1 MDFNGFVLAAGTGS
15 SILGTPVFLFL
26 ALFLIWYFLV
36 IRPQQTQRRN
46 TQQMLDNLKTGD
58 KVIAVGGVYGTVTGF
73 RDPAVQLQIAEG
85 VKIHVTRS
93 AIQGLQPEESKPEGN
108 KNEPTLNAAR

>member
-1 MDFNGFVLAAGTGS
+1 MKQKHFIDTHKGATA
-15 SILGTPVFLFL
+15 PVV
-26 ALFLIWYFLV
+26 LFLIWYFLV

-46 TQQMLDNLKTGD
+46 TQQMLENLKTGD
-58 KVIAVGGVYGTVTGF
+58 KVVTVGGVYGTVTGF

-85 VKIHVTRS
+85 VKVHVNRS
-93 AIQGLQPEESKPEGN
+93 AIQGLQPEESKPEGS